1 MSGLILYCFN
11 ARCTSL
17 PGEYSVMMKEKHPDI
32 HFKIVEGEE
41 GELTDWIQ
49 ERRVDI
55 GFISYQKGHNYQ
67 FLPVMDDELFAVL
80 PTDHPLTAFYD
91 FKVYVG
97 VLFFKFT
104 DNLRNPMN
112 RTA

>member
-1 MSGLILYCFN
+1 MSLL
-11 ARCTSL
+11 
-17 PGEYSVMMKEKHPDI
+17 V
-32 HFKIVEGEE
+32 
-41 GELTDWIQ
+41 TD
-49 ERRVDI
+49 ESDVYPT
-55 GFISYQKGHNYQ
+55 FLNPVCQ
-67 FLPVMDDELFAVL
+67 FAFY
-80 PTDHPLTAFYD
+80 AFYD